1 MEQWPTGIR
10 GSLLL
15 PDLETRRLR
24 VERPETAATPGRR
37 WVRPLGVAWMFV
49 YWHFCT
55 VSSRFARYRFVQWSR
70 KVYTSSNLLLVT
82 VQINKL
88 YKKPSI
94 FSLKWRYASRTKC
107 PLSFVKKMNSEAPG
121 NITREHI
128 ACFFHSGTWESYL
141 DVNLCRVDRRDLYLY
156 RKSCEPGVAAVDH

>member
-24 VERPETAATPGRR
+24 VERPGTAATPGCR

-55 VSSRFARYRFVQWSR
+55 VSSRFARCRFVQWSR
-70 KVYTSSNLLLVT
+70 EVYIYLYTSNNLLIVT

-88 YKKPSI
+88 YKSPPFFFHSWQYTTRI
-94 FSLKWRYASRTKC
+94 KC
-107 PLSFVKKMNSEAPG
+107 PLSFVKMMNSEAP
-121 NITREHI
+121 ITSEYIYMFLSFWNLGVVSGREP
-128 ACFFHSGTWESYL
+128 
-141 DVNLCRVDRRDLYLY
+141 VLCRLERSLSLGTGGCG
-156 RKSCEPGVAAVDH
+156 S